1 MMKLSKRKILF
12 RRSKLQWK
20 KVIQWIAVVMLCSS
34 LLWNA
39 IATEITTDL
48 EKKLMDTKETNKE
61 KRARIAK
68 EKLDRIVKAQE
79 FYQNEI
85 DKENSEYEKNAVKHP
100 IISKKITSGLK
111 NWNCIN
117 LIVFIVSTS
126 LLAIDPVMIIYNA
139 IINQNLGEYFDEAPV
154 FNNKEMFFIVCLSHI
169 IWWLFERNALV
180 KFRNLS
186 ISKLFDYDGYLL
198 QVQHLITGSILLW
211 ITRTAFMYWDC
222 GNSVNSWLFWFKAF
236 TPLLSIL
243 NYYYRRWKCINR
255 PMTFIDVFTKWYLQ
269 IIVNFTKKNDND

>member
-1 MMKLSKRKILF
+1 
-12 RRSKLQWK
+12 
-20 KVIQWIAVVMLCSS
+20 
-34 LLWNA
+34 
-39 IATEITTDL
+39 
-48 EKKLMDTKETNKE
+48 
-61 KRARIAK
+61 
-68 EKLDRIVKAQE
+68 
-79 FYQNEI
+79 
-85 DKENSEYEKNAVKHP
+85 
-100 IISKKITSGLK
+100 
-111 NWNCIN
+111 
-117 LIVFIVSTS
+117 
-126 LLAIDPVMIIYNA
+126 
-139 IINQNLGEYFDEAPV
+139 
-154 FNNKEMFFIVCLSHI
+154 MFFIVCLSHI

-243 NYYYRRWKCINR
+243 NYYYRRWKRINR

-269 IIVNFTKKNDND
+269 IIVRFTKKNDMINNFIILLKLINPTNSNNLIVLNFCSHLSLYFLIGAVAPI